1 MLHVETSRQRS
12 EITHQYLRDA
22 VLLRADLR
30 AD

>member
-12 EITHQYLRDA
+12 EITHQYLRDS